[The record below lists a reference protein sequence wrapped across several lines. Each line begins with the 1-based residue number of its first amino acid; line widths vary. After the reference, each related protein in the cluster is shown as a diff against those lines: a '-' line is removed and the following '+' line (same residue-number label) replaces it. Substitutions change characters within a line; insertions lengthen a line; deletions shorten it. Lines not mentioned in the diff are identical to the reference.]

1 MARLLAFVAVAA
13 AIAPASAQAKEELI
27 GVLACGADR
36 CAQLH
41 GRGVDEASAILSR
54 PFFHRSGWLPFYDVV
69 LVWRGSDGRPTT
81 YGALRWVPRAGATR
95 TTGAGGPVWSHTGVA
110 LTAAL
115 SATTVG
121 LRPRSARELDQPME
135 AVGRATAAA
144 RRALAPAP
152 GATPQRDADRG
163 PGPAVIAGLGV
174 AALVV
179 LTAAV
184 ALRRQRR
191 CVVPR

>member
-1 MARLLAFVAVAA
+1 MARLLAFLAVAA

-144 RRALAPAP
+144 RSRSRPRPARP
-152 GATPQRDADRG
+152 PSATPTVGRG
-163 PGPAVIAGLGV
+163 
-174 AALVV
+174 
-179 LTAAV
+179 
-184 ALRRQRR
+184 RR
-191 CVVPR
+191 